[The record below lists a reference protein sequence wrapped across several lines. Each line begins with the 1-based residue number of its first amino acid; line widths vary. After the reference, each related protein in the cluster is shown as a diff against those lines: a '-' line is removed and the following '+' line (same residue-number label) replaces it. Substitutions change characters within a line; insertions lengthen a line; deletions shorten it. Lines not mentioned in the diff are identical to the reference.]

1 MNDLLCKPLK
11 IEDAVKLLGPGVAH
25 EGHATPTQNPFKG
38 GKVMWLG
45 RRGVAWGAV
54 R

>member
-38 GKVMWLG
+38 GQSN
-45 RRGVAWGAV
+45 VAWEEGGGV
-54 R
+54 GCS